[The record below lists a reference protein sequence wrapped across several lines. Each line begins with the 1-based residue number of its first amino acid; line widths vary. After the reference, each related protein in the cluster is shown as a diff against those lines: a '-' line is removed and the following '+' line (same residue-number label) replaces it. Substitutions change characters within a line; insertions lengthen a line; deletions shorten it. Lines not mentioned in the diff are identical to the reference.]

1 MNSLQTLL
9 DVSPAMSVNRR
20 QVIHQY
26 LGALIATSVF
36 HPWLEAMARTI
47 RADKVVWG
55 GLGYS
60 VPASQVGKLFPN
72 FEAAT
77 KEMGGFSKLVAAFTG
92 ELGKRYPAGFETDP
106 SKMLDVRDDPGLMF
120 TVAIDYEQV
129 IQVPTLDGAGIQ
141 MSYIYGTAQVFYLEL
156 PRSGGSSGDLKVLFS
171 FPFRV
176 QSQEAV
182 KPGDKVGQVKA
193 VRRLLNEVNP
203 SLVSHFGNKVAQ
215 RSFAQFFPPKRIK
228 VSSVQF
234 TPEAS
239 QVIRELGIED
249 RFSELFFGQALT
261 ASLAEH
267 SGISILPYGQSDVLN
282 KGLAERFNRFPN
294 ISKIFETLNAPDA
307 NNYNIELTVHRV
319 LRKPNGSNI
328 ANLLYARGLACIIK
342 VIDNFD
348 PAKKVIFEKTVLF
361 IENSE
366 LPKAMMDNLK
376 DFDLKSLVQMAIF
389 TFDSFAQAVS
399 TGSVEKMKVIGLKAD
414 VDASAL
420 KELNVLLDQCRYSP

>member
-1 MNSLQTLL
+1 
-9 DVSPAMSVNRR
+9 
-20 QVIHQY
+20 
-26 LGALIATSVF
+26 
-36 HPWLEAMARTI
+36 
-47 RADKVVWG
+47 
-55 GLGYS
+55 
-60 VPASQVGKLFPN
+60 
-72 FEAAT
+72 
-77 KEMGGFSKLVAAFTG
+77 
-92 ELGKRYPAGFETDP
+92 
-106 SKMLDVRDDPGLMF
+106 
-120 TVAIDYEQV
+120 
-129 IQVPTLDGAGIQ
+129 
-141 MSYIYGTAQVFYLEL
+141 
-156 PRSGGSSGDLKVLFS
+156 
-171 FPFRV
+171 
-176 QSQEAV
+176 
-182 KPGDKVGQVKA
+182 
-193 VRRLLNEVNP
+193 
-203 SLVSHFGNKVAQ
+203 VAQ

-228 VSSVQF
+228 VSSVRF

-399 TGSVEKMKVIGLKAD
+399 TGSVEKMKAIGLKAD

>member
-1 MNSLQTLL
+1 MNSQGISSV
-9 DVSPAMSVNRR
+9 DRRNAIQRAVGAM
-20 QVIHQY
+20 
-26 LGALIATSVF
+26 LTSAAF
-36 HPWLEAMARTI
+36 SPWLQAMAKTI
-47 RADKVVWG
+47 RSDKVVWG

-60 VPASQVGKLFPN
+60 VPAAQVPKLFPN

-77 KEMGGFSKLVAAFTG
+77 KELGGFSKLVSAFTG
-92 ELGKRYPAGFETDP
+92 ELSKRYPAGFETDP
-106 SKMLDVRDDPGLMF
+106 TKMLDVRDDPGLMF

-141 MSYIYGTAQVFYLEL
+141 MSYLYGTAQVFYLEL

-182 KPGDKVGQVKA
+182 KPGDKVGQIKA
-193 VRRLLNEVNP
+193 VKRLLTEVNP

-215 RSFAQFFPPKRIK
+215 RSFAQYFPPKRIK
-228 VSSVQF
+228 VSSVRF
-234 TPEAS
+234 TPEAMN
-239 QVIRELGIED
+239 VVKELGIED

-261 ASLAEH
+261 SSLAEH
-267 SGISILPYGQSDVLN
+267 AGISILPYGQSDVLN

-294 ISKIFETLNAPDA
+294 ISKIFETLDAPDA
-307 NNYNIELTVHRV
+307 NNYSVELVVHRV

-376 DFDLKSLVQMAIF
+376 DFDLKSLVQMAIY
-389 TFDSFAQAVS
+389 TFDTFAQAVA
-399 TGSVEKMKVIGLKAD
+399 TGSADKMKAIGLKAD
-414 VDASAL
+414 ADSAAL
-420 KELNVLLDQCRYSP
+420 KELNAIFDQCRYSS

>member
-1 MNSLQTLL
+1 MNSQGISSVDRRNAIQRAVGTLL
-9 DVSPAMSVNRR
+9 T
-20 QVIHQY
+20 
-26 LGALIATSVF
+26 TSVF
-36 HPWLEAMARTI
+36 SPWLQAMAKTI
-47 RADKVVWG
+47 RSDKVVWG

-60 VPASQVGKLFPN
+60 VPAAQVPKLFPN

-77 KEMGGFSKLVAAFTG
+77 KELGGFSKLVNAFTG
-92 ELGKRYPAGFETDP
+92 ELSKRYPAGFETDP
-106 SKMLDVRDDPGLMF
+106 TKMLDVRDDPGLMF

-141 MSYIYGTAQVFYLEL
+141 MSYLYGTAQVFYLEL

-182 KPGDKVGQVKA
+182 KPGDKVGQIKA
-193 VRRLLNEVNP
+193 VKRLLTEVNP

-215 RSFAQFFPPKRIK
+215 RSFAQYFPPKRIK
-228 VSSVQF
+228 VSSVRF
-234 TPEAS
+234 TPEAMN
-239 QVIRELGIED
+239 VVKELGIED
-249 RFSELFFGQALT
+249 RFSDLFFGQALT
-261 ASLAEH
+261 SSLAEH
-267 SGISILPYGQSDVLN
+267 AGISILPYGQSDVLN

-294 ISKIFETLNAPDA
+294 ISKIFETLDAPDA
-307 NNYNIELTVHRV
+307 NNYSVELVVHRV

-376 DFDLKSLVQMAIF
+376 DFDLKSLVQMAIY
-389 TFDSFAQAVS
+389 TFDTFAQAVA
-399 TGSVEKMKVIGLKAD
+399 TGSADKMKAIGLKAD
-414 VDASAL
+414 ADSAAL
-420 KELNVLLDQCRYSP
+420 KELNAIFDQCRYSS